1 MCFYSLLCV
10 VDPSFPT
17 LDFGIGKLEIHDM
30 WCWLKFFDIR
40 IKKFAQSIHTHL
52 WPMTSWSKPEKTHE
66 LKVKF
71 IEVWTYK
78 LTLVIV
84 VQINKGCKQ
93 NILNI
98 FVTFFLVENNKK
110 IVF

>member
-1 MCFYSLLCV
+1 MTCNFRVQTY
-10 VDPSFPT
+10 
-17 LDFGIGKLEIHDM
+17 KKIH
-30 WCWLKFFDIR
+30 K
-40 IKKFAQSIHTHL
+40 
-52 WPMTSWSKPEKTHE
+52 

-93 NILNI
+93 NISYI
-98 FVTFFLVENNKK
+98 FVTLFLNWKQ
-110 IVF
+110 